1 MKINKRLMK
10 IIIISALAAVV
21 LASLMYYFLLSLTE
35 AEPLVEIYT
44 YSRNIDKGTI
54 LSELDIN
61 SKDIPKSLYSY
72 GIENSKENIVGKKLV
87 IDVNAGEFI
96 YTNKLTER
104 GRIEN
109 DFDDLYIIGIDV
121 TNISNFLGSQLKE
134 GDTYYLLGDNNT
146 SPLELE
152 ENSNDLFTNTD
163 QEVKTLISD
172 VEVVI
177 ISLVD
182 STGNVVLGSKETPI
196 KTVNLGVKKLEDLH
210 TIKKLEKLIRINLIR
225 YPVVKE
231 TSIVPATVDYSKVN
245 TKIVTLDSGVIF
257 YVD

>member
-1 MKINKRLMK
+1 MH
-10 IIIISALAAVV
+10 IIIISAIVSVV
-21 LASLMYYFLLSLTE
+21 IASVMYFFLLSLTE
-35 AEPLVEIYT
+35 PEPLVEIYT

-72 GIENSKENIVGKKLV
+72 GIESSKENIVGKKLLTG
-87 IDVNAGEFI
+87 VNAGEFI

-121 TNISNFLGSQLKE
+121 TNISNFLGTQLKE
-134 GDTYYLLGDNNT
+134 GDTYYLLGDKEVLAAVET
-146 SPLELE
+146 DIVTKTDSVVETII
-152 ENSNDLFTNTD
+152 SN
-163 QEVKTLISD
+163 
-172 VEVVI
+172 VEVTI

-182 STGNVVLGSKETPI
+182 STGNVVLGNKQTPI

-210 TIKKLEKLIRINLIR
+210 TVKELEKLARVDLIR
-225 YPVVKE
+225 YPVKE
-231 TSIVPATVDYSKVN
+231 ELKIESIKVDQSKVN
-245 TKIVTLDSGVIF
+245 TKTIILENGVIF